1 MGYMTNIA
9 EQADL
14 RTSLGNLEGNL
25 IPIRYCLYARK
36 SSEAEEKQAL
46 SIDSQINEMLTLAQR
61 DGLNIVE
68 IYKESHSA
76 KDCGQRPVYNQL
88 LQDVREGKFNGIMT
102 WHPDRL
108 ARNAGDLGAI
118 VDLLDQKKLIE
129 IRTHSQRF
137 TNNPNE
143 KFLLMILGSQAK
155 LENDNKSIN
164 VKRGLKT
171 KCELGLWPSVAPTG
185 YLNST
190 NVNEKGIVYID
201 HQRASIIKKMFERVA
216 YEGVSGKKLFFWLR
230 DEIKFKTRYGKPLTL
245 SNVYI
250 ILKSS
255 FYYGTFEYPKES
267 GRWFQGKHEPIITK
281 ELFDMVQEK
290 IQRSMIRVT
299 NKEFAFTKLMTC
311 GLCGSAICADEK
323 FKRQMNGNVH
333 RYVYYGCSR
342 FANKD
347 CKCGYIRE
355 EDLIKQFE
363 DMLDT
368 LDLDEIGMKEH
379 IKSEVERY
387 KKFQSGV
394 LGIKEKISVAD
405 IEIRNY
411 AKYVLREGTN
421 FEKRELLG
429 CLKSRIK
436 LSNKVID
443 LS

>member
-1 MGYMTNIA
+1 MPVL
-9 EQADL
+9 EQSQL
-14 RTSLGNLEGNL
+14 K
-25 IPIRYCLYARK
+25 YCLYARK

-46 SIDSQINEMLTLAQR
+46 SIDSQVKEMLAIAQR

-68 IYKESHSA
+68 IYRESHSA

-88 LQDVREGKFNGIMT
+88 LGDIRSGKFNGIMT

-108 ARNAGDLGAI
+108 ARNAGDLGAV
-118 VDLLDQKKLIE
+118 VDLLDQKKLVE

-190 NVNEKGIVYID
+190 NVNEKGVIYID
-201 HQRASIIKKMFERVA
+201 HQRASTIKKMFEKVA
-216 YEGVSGKKLFFWLR
+216 NENYSGKKLFYWLR
-230 DEIKFKTRYGKPLTL
+230 DEVKFKTRFGKPLTL

-250 ILKSS
+250 ILKNP
-255 FYYGTFEYPKES
+255 FYYGWFEYPKDS
-267 GRWFQGKHEPIITK
+267 GRWFQGKHEAIITK
-281 ELFDMVQEK
+281 ELFDIVQEK
-290 IQRSMIRVT
+290 VNRPFVRVES
-299 NKEFAFTKLMTC
+299 KEFAFTKLIKC
-311 GLCGSAICADEK
+311 GLCNSSITADEK
-323 FKRQMNGNVH
+323 FKRQANGNVH

-342 FANKD
+342 FYDKD

-355 EDLIKQFE
+355 EELIKQLE
-363 DMLDT
+363 EMLDR

-379 IKSEVERY
+379 IKTEVERY
-387 KKFQSGV
+387 KKFQAGV
-394 LGIKEKISVAD
+394 LGVKEKIRVAD
-405 IEIRNY
+405 IDIRNY
-411 AKYVLREGTN
+411 AKYILRDGTN
-421 FEKRELLG
+421 FEKRELLS
-429 CLKSRIK
+429 CLKSKIT
-436 LSNKVID
+436 LDNKIIN
-443 LS
+443 LAP